1 MTHKNRM
8 TINRG
13 VEGLRGYTY
22 QIDDDVFTT
31 GIERRGTEENGFVVH
46 SAEFRLN
53 DGSHVYGAVLISER
67 DSGEHYGTYVINR
80 DGEIAEQVGRP
91 GRPWRS
97 ERDDF
102 AEMLGRDITDIYP
115 YTYRY
120 YGYVAGDHHVGDD
133 GWST

>member
-1 MTHKNRM
+1 MKTRHRVNWKTERNQ
-8 TINRG
+8 G

-80 DGEIAEQVGRP
+80 DGEIAEQG
-91 GRPWRS
+91 
-97 ERDDF
+97 RDDF
-102 AEMLGRDITDIYP
+102 AEMLGRDLTDIFP

>member
-1 MTHKNRM
+1 MTRYRVNWKTERNQ
-8 TINRG
+8 G

-67 DSGEHYGTYVINR
+67 DSGEHYGTYLINR
-80 DGEIAEQVGRP
+80 DGEIAEQGQ
-91 GRPWRS
+91 
-97 ERDDF
+97 DDF
-102 AEMLGRDITDIYP
+102 AQLLGRDLTDIFP
-115 YTYRY
+115 YAYRY

-133 GWST
+133 GWSTC